1 MSYDILAALGMIG
14 LTSTCVIE
22 AYLYRSGDGHEH
34 YDTAVTVA
42 CFRDDKRR
50 LVPDAGGAEGAQI
63 TSDSTIF
70 IPPSTVCPVHSRVTL
85 PADGRVA
92 TVVQVL
98 RRDGGGLPTPDHLE
112 ILLA

>member
-1 MSYDILAALGMIG
+1 MIDIFAMLSLVG
-14 LTSTCVIE
+14 LQQTCTVE
-22 AYLYRSGDGHEH
+22 AFLYRDGRGVEH
-34 YDTAVTVA
+34 YDTAVSVA

-50 LVPDAGGAEGAQI
+50 LVPDSGSADGGQI
-63 TSDSTIF
+63 ASDSTIF
-70 IPPSTVCPVHSRVTL
+70 LPLDTVCPVHSRVTL
-85 PADGRVA
+85 PADGRKA

>member
-1 MSYDILAALGMIG
+1 MIDLFGVLSSVGLAQTA
-14 LTSTCVIE
+14 TIE
-22 AYLYRSGDGHEH
+22 AFLYRDGRGVEH
-34 YDTAVTVA
+34 YDAAVTVA

-50 LVPDAGGAEGAQI
+50 LVPDTGGGAGAQI

-70 IPPSTVCPVHSRVTL
+70 LPLDTVCPVRSRVTL
-85 PADGRVA
+85 PADGRKA